1 MKSSLHNVTSD
12 STSDPNL
19 IRFRT
24 LSHVTQLNPLDN
36 RPDPLVA
43 LPSAEIDIIA
53 PCKLMDRTHGVTEKV
68 TQVGRCSSLMDGLTL
83 FHDNLQY
90 REAFTDTLLLM

>member
-1 MKSSLHNVTSD
+1 MKSSLRNVTSN

-68 TQVGRCSSLMDGLTL
+68 TQVSRCSSLTSGCVWM
-83 FHDNLQY
+83 
-90 REAFTDTLLLM
+90 R